1 MNKKPILLAL
11 LLALAIVVAYAGFIA
26 SMPAVNVPAG
36 PGNVQVSGPTAP
48 PSTTQGTVTLYVTK
62 P

>member
-11 LLALAIVVAYAGFIA
+11 LLALAIIVAYAGFIA
-26 SMPAVNVPAG
+26 SMPAVEIPAG
-36 PGNVQVSGPTAP
+36 PGNVQVSGVAP
-48 PSTTQGTVTLYVTK
+48 PSTTQGTVTLYVTM